1 MSKHHRREFIIAYDI
16 ADPRRL
22 TRIHRMLK
30 RLAMPLQYSVFYAQM
45 SDHQRDKLARLL
57 ENEIQPKE
65 DDIRIYP
72 LPRHYNVQYLG
83 EDPMLEGLYPDD
95 LNGDWEAAVQT
106 VLDKAE
112 RRQQRQER
120 D

>member
-22 TRIHRMLK
+22 SRIHRMLK

-45 SDHQRDKLARLL
+45 SDHQRDQLAKLL
-57 ENEIQPKE
+57 ENEIDNKE

-72 LPRHYNVQYLG
+72 LPRAYSVQYLG
-83 EDPMLEGLYPDD
+83 EDPMLEGLHPDG
-95 LNGDWEAAVQT
+95 LNGDWEAAVQS
-106 VLDKAE
+106 VLDRTE
-112 RRQQRQER
+112 RRQQSDEK